1 MRAAL
6 LAQAWDI
13 VVGMVVMAF
22 LAVCLFV
29 VGARASR
36 SCPRW
41 VSGAVALSAVA
52 SLVLFEQFVH
62 GELFLARIL
71 PFSNVIVLSNWLP
84 LGGALLAGLIWG
96 QARLPMWRRAI
107 GALAL
112 ALVSA
117 CCLVE
122 VVLREPPQMREL
134 WTADG
139 VCLQSDESTCS
150 AASAATLLRYAGIS
164 STEREMARLCL
175 TRDSGTSVLGLYRGL
190 KIKTRGTPWKVQAF
204 KADIAGLRGM
214 LSSPV
219 VVSVGV
225 EPGTDVDPIYSRE
238 WGWTPGVAHSVVV
251 CGFAGDKRI
260 DVADPSVGREQWYIK
275 DLRVLWR
282 GEGLQLLKVSRDRAG
297 SP

>member
-1 MRAAL
+1 MAEV
-6 LAQAWDI
+6 WDI
-13 VVGMVVMAF
+13 VGGIVVMAF
-22 LAVCLFV
+22 LAVCLFA
-29 VGARASR
+29 VGARVSR

-41 VSGAVALSAVA
+41 VSGAVALCAVA

-62 GELFLARIL
+62 GELFLTRIL

-96 QARLPMWRRAI
+96 RANLPMWRRAI

-117 CCLVE
+117 YCLVE
-122 VVLREPPQMREL
+122 VVLGEPPLTREL
-134 WTADG
+134 WSADG

-150 AASAATLLRYAGIS
+150 AASAATLLRHAGIP

-175 TRDSGTSVLGLYRGL
+175 TRDNGTSVLGLYRGL
-190 KIKTRGTPWKVQAF
+190 KIKTRGTPWKVEAF
-204 KADIAGLRGM
+204 KADIAGLRGI
-214 LSSPV
+214 LSPPV

-225 EPGTDVDPIYSRE
+225 KPGSNTDPMYAQD

-251 CGFAGDKRI
+251 YGFAGNKRI
-260 DVADPSVGREQWYIK
+260 DVADPSVGREQWYIR

-282 GEGLQLLKVSRDRAG
+282 GEGLQLLAEPRDRAG
-297 SP
+297 SQ